1 MGDFY
6 AYIREIRRKD
16 SMRKVDWYDTTND
29 VFRLMYSTLG
39 WLMRDDCQKL
49 IITKKHVLY
58 EQAGVIHEHFKE
70 RSCEGYIDTE
80 DGPGCTT
87 FREAMGEIYEH
98 DERVRMYF
106 QRVDET
112 PESVVYNIL
121 SAHGDEV
128 PPT

>member
-1 MGDFY
+1 MSNFY
-6 AYIREIRRKD
+6 NYIREIRQKG
-16 SMRKVDWYDTTND
+16 SMREVDWYDTTND
-29 VFRLMYSTLG
+29 MFRLMYSTLG
-39 WLMRDDCQKL
+39 WLVRHTCQRL
-49 IITKKHVLY
+49 IITEKHVLY
-58 EQAGVIHEHFKE
+58 EQAGVIHRHHNE
-70 RSCEGYIDTE
+70 RSCEGYINTA

-87 FREAMGEIYEH
+87 YREAMREIYEH

-121 SAHGDEV
+121 SAHGDKV